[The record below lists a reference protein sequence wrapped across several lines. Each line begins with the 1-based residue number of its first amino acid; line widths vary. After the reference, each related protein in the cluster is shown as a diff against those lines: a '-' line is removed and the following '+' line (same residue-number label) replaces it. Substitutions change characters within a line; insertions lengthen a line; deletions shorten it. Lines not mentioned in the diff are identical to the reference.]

1 MQARLNATLSIVSI
15 REKPKTDEFMRV
27 DRKDENEG
35 INIFFA
41 LLRIGLAL
49 FFMYNF
55 FLFMLLD

>member
-1 MQARLNATLSIVSI
+1 MG
-15 REKPKTDEFMRV
+15 V

-49 FFMYNF
+49 YFMYNF
-55 FLFMLLD
+55 VLFMLYC

>member
-1 MQARLNATLSIVSI
+1 MG
-15 REKPKTDEFMRV
+15 V

-49 FFMYNF
+49 YFMYNF
-55 FLFMLLD
+55 VLFLLYC